1 MFKKFINSL
10 KNDNNASLIEAI
22 QKGYTACFEGTYGSV
37 VEYFIQDP
45 NNPTAKKQVIG
56 LSKQLMNIPLKESNV
71 NEAKK
76 QIIETWISKMR
87 SNTPPNPKELE
98 LLASDNPKAK
108 IDNDYTVILD
118 GDEWNNI
125 KKTAELVFGSE
136 MKEIRDRIHKESQ
149 ATGRNRIYS
158 MQNAS
163 IKEEQPLINPNLFA
177 EQERMKQA
185 RIKKYNYDFIR
196 SQQKL

>member
-1 MFKKFINSL
+1 MFKKFLNSL

-45 NNPTAKKQVIG
+45 NNPTAKKPVIG

-98 LLASDNPKAK
+98 LLASDKPIAK

-136 MKEIRDRIHKESQ
+136 MKEIRDRIHNESQ

-185 RIKKYNYDFIR
+185 RIKKYNDDFIR